1 MSTSTTICRVWRIEG
16 QVVVSFD
23 LPKSVSRNRKL
34 HSFVIYVM
42 HKPHRSSLFM
52 HHRTLHSSKPS
63 LDITMALVNYS
74 GSEDSDQEEQ
84 TKSSEAAKGKGNTT
98 KPSFQKVVDRSNPHK
113 IRVSL
118 PEVAKPEEIDD
129 LERPSKRAKVG
140 SGGFSDF
147 NSLLPAPK
155 RTAAPNG
162 APTTIGARKGGL
174 GVGVNLKTG
183 AAPGFSRE
191 PAGTAS
197 TGNEDGAEKEDTN
210 STQQDEDIHLAQP
223 AVDGSPLPLESV
235 EPLKMKG
242 KKTMFKPLS
251 VARKP
256 QKKKAQTVQS
266 LPNPKVQGDGSI
278 QEPKTAPRLSL
289 FSTGE
294 EMEQSRSSSTA
305 SGTYQPMIYTT
316 TTPQP
321 IPAPADPS
329 NDPQP
334 PEDDNYYPY
343 DHPEPP
349 RPELQSL
356 TSIASDLN
364 LTRAE
369 TRQLLGRQKHNDPAG
384 LSTINIVNF
393 NTDAEYAANEI
404 LRQAGETVQHN
415 PVRAIAPGKHS
426 LKQLVN
432 AASSQKDALEESF
445 ASGRRNK
452 KEAGSKYG
460 W

>member
-1 MSTSTTICRVWRIEG
+1 
-16 QVVVSFD
+16 
-23 LPKSVSRNRKL
+23 
-34 HSFVIYVM
+34 
-42 HKPHRSSLFM
+42 
-52 HHRTLHSSKPS
+52 
-63 LDITMALVNYS
+63 MALVDYS

-84 TKSSEAAKGKGNTT
+84 TKLQEAARGKVNTT

-113 IRVSL
+113 IRVNL
-118 PEVAKPEEIDD
+118 PDLAKPEEFDD

-140 SGGFSDF
+140 SGGFSGF

-162 APTTIGARKGGL
+162 GPSSNGARKSGL
-174 GVGVNLKTG
+174 GIGVNLKTG
-183 AAPGFSRE
+183 AAPGFSRD
-191 PAGTAS
+191 PVDAVS
-197 TGNEDGAEKEDTN
+197 TSNEEGAETERNGDTN
-210 STQQDEDIHLAQP
+210 TIQQDEEMHQKPP
-223 AVDGSPLPLESV
+223 ANDEGPLLLKPV
-235 EPLKMKG
+235 PALKMQG
-242 KKTMFKPLS
+242 TRTMFKPLS

-256 QKKKAQTVQS
+256 QKKKAQAGES
-266 LPNPKVQGDGSI
+266 LPNTKVQVDELI
-278 QEPKTAPRLSL
+278 QKPKPAPKLSL

-294 EMEQSRSSSTA
+294 ENEPPRSSSTA
-305 SGTYQPMIYTT
+305 SGTYQPIIYTN
-316 TTPQP
+316 TTPDP
-321 IPAPADPS
+321 IPAPVDPS
-329 NDPQP
+329 SDSQPSEDP
-334 PEDDNYYPY
+334 NYYPY
-343 DHPEPP
+343 DHPEPSMP
-349 RPELQSL
+349 RFAPVQSL

-369 TRQLLGRQKHNDPAG
+369 TRQLLGRQKHNHPTDPSA
-384 LSTINIVNF
+384 INIVNF
-393 NTDAEYAANEI
+393 NTDEEYAANEI

>member
-1 MSTSTTICRVWRIEG
+1 
-16 QVVVSFD
+16 
-23 LPKSVSRNRKL
+23 
-34 HSFVIYVM
+34 
-42 HKPHRSSLFM
+42 
-52 HHRTLHSSKPS
+52 
-63 LDITMALVNYS
+63 MALVDYS

-84 TKSSEAAKGKGNTT
+84 TKLQQAAKGKVNTT

-113 IRVSL
+113 IRVNL
-118 PEVAKPEEIDD
+118 PDLAKPEESDD
-129 LERPSKRAKVG
+129 SERPSKRAKVG
-140 SGGFSDF
+140 SGGFSGF

-162 APTTIGARKGGL
+162 GPTTNGARKSGL
-174 GVGVNLKTG
+174 GIGFNLKTG
-183 AAPGFSRE
+183 AAPGFSRD
-191 PAGTAS
+191 PVGTAS
-197 TGNEDGAEKEDTN
+197 TSNDDGEEAERSGDMN
-210 STQQDEDIHLAQP
+210 SIQQDEGMGQKPP
-223 AVDGSPLPLESV
+223 AVDGSPSLP
-235 EPLKMKG
+235 EPMEALKMQG
-242 KKTMFKPLS
+242 STTMFKPLS

-256 QKKKAQTVQS
+256 QKKKAKTAES
-266 LPNPKVQGDGSI
+266 LPITKVQLDESI
-278 QEPKTAPRLSL
+278 QKPKPTPRISL

-294 EMEQSRSSSTA
+294 DVEPSRSSSTA

-316 TTPQP
+316 TAPHS
-321 IPAPADPS
+321 IPAPVDPS
-329 NDPQP
+329 SEAQP
-334 PEDDNYYPY
+334 SETPNIYPY
-343 DHPEPP
+343 NHPEPP
-349 RPELQSL
+349 DPNSQSL

-364 LTRAE
+364 LTRAQ
-369 TRQLLGRQKHNDPAG
+369 TRQLLGRQKHNNPAAP
-384 LSTINIVNF
+384 STINIVNF

-452 KEAGSKYG
+452 KEAGTKYG

>member
-1 MSTSTTICRVWRIEG
+1 
-16 QVVVSFD
+16 
-23 LPKSVSRNRKL
+23 
-34 HSFVIYVM
+34 
-42 HKPHRSSLFM
+42 
-52 HHRTLHSSKPS
+52 
-63 LDITMALVNYS
+63 MALVEYS

-84 TKSSEAAKGKGNTT
+84 TNLQEVARGKVNTT
-98 KPSFQKVVDRSNPHK
+98 KPSFQKVVDRSNPNK
-113 IRVSL
+113 IRVNL
-118 PEVAKPEEIDD
+118 PDVAKPEESDD
-129 LERPSKRAKVG
+129 LGRPSKRAKIR
-140 SGGFSDF
+140 SGGFGGF
-147 NSLLPAPK
+147 NSFLPAPK

-162 APTTIGARKGGL
+162 GPTTNGARKSGL

-183 AAPGFSRE
+183 ASPGFSRD
-191 PAGTAS
+191 PVDPVYTS
-197 TGNEDGAEKEDTN
+197 NEEGAEAERSADSNTI
-210 STQQDEDIHLAQP
+210 QHDEEMHQKPP
-223 AVDGSPLPLESV
+223 ASDESPSLLKPV
-235 EPLKMKG
+235 EAVKIQG
-242 KKTMFKPLS
+242 NGTMFKPLS

-256 QKKKAQTVQS
+256 QKKKAQGGES
-266 LPNPKVQGDGSI
+266 LPNMKVQVDEII
-278 QEPKTAPRLSL
+278 QKPKTAPKLSL

-294 EMEQSRSSSTA
+294 DIEPATKSSTA
-305 SGTYQPMIYTT
+305 SGTYQPIIYTT
-316 TTPQP
+316 TTPDP
-321 IPAPADPS
+321 NPAPAAPLS
-329 NDPQP
+329 DPQP
-334 PEDDNYYPY
+334 SEDDNYYPY
-343 DHPEPP
+343 DHPEPRFDEP
-349 RPELQSL
+349 QFQSL

-369 TRQLLGRQKHNDPAG
+369 TRQLLGRQKHNHTDGP
-384 LSTINIVNF
+384 SINIVNF

>member
-1 MSTSTTICRVWRIEG
+1 
-16 QVVVSFD
+16 
-23 LPKSVSRNRKL
+23 
-34 HSFVIYVM
+34 
-42 HKPHRSSLFM
+42 M
-52 HHRTLHSSKPS
+52 HHRTLLVSKPS
-63 LDITMALVNYS
+63 FNIVMALVDYS

-84 TKSSEAAKGKGNTT
+84 TKTQEAARGKVNTT
-98 KPSFQKVVDRSNPHK
+98 KPSFQKVVDRSNSHK
-113 IRVSL
+113 IQVNL
-118 PEVAKPEEIDD
+118 PDLAKPEELDG

-140 SGGFSDF
+140 SGGFSGF

-162 APTTIGARKGGL
+162 ARKSGL
-174 GVGVNLKTG
+174 GIGVNLKTA
-183 AAPGFSRE
+183 AAPGFSRD
-191 PAGTAS
+191 PVDVVS
-197 TGNEDGAEKEDTN
+197 ISNEKGAETERSGDMNTI
-210 STQQDEDIHLAQP
+210 QRDEEMHQKPP
-223 AVDGSPLPLESV
+223 AIDESLSLRKPV
-235 EPLKMKG
+235 EAVKMQG
-242 KKTMFKPLS
+242 NTTMFKPLS

-256 QKKKAQTVQS
+256 QKKKAQTAES
-266 LPNPKVQGDGSI
+266 LPNTKVQANEFI
-278 QEPKTAPRLSL
+278 QVQKPAPKLSL

-294 EMEQSRSSSTA
+294 EIEPPRSSSTA
-305 SGTYQPMIYTT
+305 SGTYQPIIYTN
-316 TTPQP
+316 TTPDP
-321 IPAPADPS
+321 MPASVDPS
-329 NDPQP
+329 SDLQPSEDP
-334 PEDDNYYPY
+334 NYYPY
-343 DHPEPP
+343 DHPEPRMLRAP
-349 RPELQSL
+349 PVQSL

-369 TRQLLGRQKHNDPAG
+369 TRQLLGRQKHNHTDSP
-384 LSTINIVNF
+384 STINIVNF

>member
-1 MSTSTTICRVWRIEG
+1 
-16 QVVVSFD
+16 
-23 LPKSVSRNRKL
+23 
-34 HSFVIYVM
+34 
-42 HKPHRSSLFM
+42 
-52 HHRTLHSSKPS
+52 
-63 LDITMALVNYS
+63 MALVEYS

-84 TKSSEAAKGKGNTT
+84 TKLQEVARGKVNTT

-113 IRVSL
+113 IRVNL
-118 PEVAKPEEIDD
+118 ADVAKPEESDD
-129 LERPSKRAKVG
+129 LERPSKRAKIG
-140 SGGFSDF
+140 SGGFSGF

-162 APTTIGARKGGL
+162 GPTTNGARKNGL
-174 GVGVNLKTG
+174 GAGVNLKTG
-183 AAPGFSRE
+183 ASPGFSRDPVDPVYTSNE
-191 PAGTAS
+191 EDAEAERSGDSNTIQHDDEMHHKPPSNDESPSLLKPVEAVKIQ
-197 TGNEDGAEKEDTN
+197 GNR
-210 STQQDEDIHLAQP
+210 
-223 AVDGSPLPLESV
+223 
-235 EPLKMKG
+235 
-242 KKTMFKPLS
+242 TMFKPLS

-256 QKKKAQTVQS
+256 QKKKAQGGES
-266 LPNPKVQGDGSI
+266 LPNMKVQVDEII
-278 QEPKTAPRLSL
+278 QKPTTAPKLSL

-294 EMEQSRSSSTA
+294 DIEPATKSSTA
-305 SGTYQPMIYTT
+305 SGTYQPIIYTT
-316 TTPQP
+316 TTLDPN
-321 IPAPADPS
+321 PAPTDPS
-329 NDPQP
+329 SDPQP
-334 PEDDNYYPY
+334 SEDDNYYPY
-343 DHPEPP
+343 DHPEPRLEQP
-349 RPELQSL
+349 RFDMPQIQSL

-369 TRQLLGRQKHNDPAG
+369 TRQLLGRQKHNQTQGP
-384 LSTINIVNF
+384 STINIVNF

>member
-1 MSTSTTICRVWRIEG
+1 
-16 QVVVSFD
+16 
-23 LPKSVSRNRKL
+23 
-34 HSFVIYVM
+34 
-42 HKPHRSSLFM
+42 
-52 HHRTLHSSKPS
+52 
-63 LDITMALVNYS
+63 MALVEYS

-84 TKSSEAAKGKGNTT
+84 TKLQEAAKGKVNTT

-113 IRVSL
+113 IRVNL
-118 PEVAKPEEIDD
+118 PDLAKPEEPDD

-140 SGGFSDF
+140 SGGFSGF

-155 RTAAPNG
+155 RTAAPDG
-162 APTTIGARKGGL
+162 GPTTSGARKSGL
-174 GVGVNLKTG
+174 GIGANLKTG
-183 AAPGFSRE
+183 AAPGFSRD
-191 PAGTAS
+191 PVDAVS
-197 TGNEDGAEKEDTN
+197 ISNEEGAETGRDEYMNTI
-210 STQQDEDIHLAQP
+210 QQDEETHYKPP
-223 AVDGSPLPLESV
+223 ANDESPSLLKPV
-235 EPLKMKG
+235 EAVKMQG
-242 KKTMFKPLS
+242 NRTMFKPLS

-256 QKKKAQTVQS
+256 QKKKAQAGES
-266 LPNPKVQGDGSI
+266 IPNTKVQVDDSI
-278 QEPKTAPRLSL
+278 QKPQPAPKLSL

-294 EMEQSRSSSTA
+294 EIEPPRSSSTA

-316 TTPQP
+316 TTPNPTLAP
-321 IPAPADPS
+321 IDPS
-329 NDPQP
+329 REPQP
-334 PEDDNYYPY
+334 SEDDNYYPY
-343 DHPEPP
+343 DHPEPRMDMP
-349 RPELQSL
+349 RIESL

-369 TRQLLGRQKHNDPAG
+369 TRQLLGRQKHNQTDSP
-384 LSTINIVNF
+384 SKINIVNF

-404 LRQAGETVQHN
+404 LRQAGETIQHN

>member
-1 MSTSTTICRVWRIEG
+1 
-16 QVVVSFD
+16 
-23 LPKSVSRNRKL
+23 
-34 HSFVIYVM
+34 
-42 HKPHRSSLFM
+42 
-52 HHRTLHSSKPS
+52 
-63 LDITMALVNYS
+63 MALVEYS

-84 TKSSEAAKGKGNTT
+84 TKLQEAAKGKVNTT

-113 IRVSL
+113 IRVNL
-118 PEVAKPEEIDD
+118 PDLAKPEEPND
-129 LERPSKRAKVG
+129 LDRPSKRAKVG
-140 SGGFSDF
+140 SGGCSGF
-147 NSLLPAPK
+147 NSLLPTPK

-162 APTTIGARKGGL
+162 GPTMNRARKSGL
-174 GVGVNLKTG
+174 GIGVNLKTG
-183 AAPGFSRE
+183 AAPGFSRDPVE
-191 PAGTAS
+191 AVS
-197 TGNEDGAEKEDTN
+197 TSNEEGAETGRGEDLNTIQEDGETHYKPPAN
-210 STQQDEDIHLAQP
+210 DESPSLLKP
-223 AVDGSPLPLESV
+223 VEAV
-235 EPLKMKG
+235 KMQG
-242 KKTMFKPLS
+242 NRTMFKPLS

-256 QKKKAQTVQS
+256 QKKKAQAGES
-266 LPNPKVQGDGSI
+266 LPNTKVQVDESI
-278 QEPKTAPRLSL
+278 QKPQPAPKLSL

-294 EMEQSRSSSTA
+294 EIEPPRSSSTA
-305 SGTYQPMIYTT
+305 SGTYQPMIYTS
-316 TTPQP
+316 TTPNP
-321 IPAPADPS
+321 TPAPVDPS
-329 NDPQP
+329 SDPQP
-334 PEDDNYYPY
+334 SEVDDYYPY
-343 DHPEPP
+343 DYPEPRMDQP
-349 RPELQSL
+349 RIESL

-369 TRQLLGRQKHNDPAG
+369 TRQLLGRQKHNQTDSP
-384 LSTINIVNF
+384 SKINIVNF

>member
-1 MSTSTTICRVWRIEG
+1 
-16 QVVVSFD
+16 
-23 LPKSVSRNRKL
+23 
-34 HSFVIYVM
+34 
-42 HKPHRSSLFM
+42 M
-52 HHRTLHSSKPS
+52 HHCTSLSSKP
-63 LDITMALVNYS
+63 LFDIVMALVDYS

-84 TKSSEAAKGKGNTT
+84 TKSQEAARVKVNTT

-113 IRVSL
+113 IRVNLSDL
-118 PEVAKPEEIDD
+118 AKPEEFDD

-140 SGGFSDF
+140 SGGFSGF

-162 APTTIGARKGGL
+162 GPTTNGARKSGL

-183 AAPGFSRE
+183 AAPGFSRD
-191 PAGTAS
+191 PMDAVS
-197 TGNEDGAEKEDTN
+197 TSNEEGAETERSGDMNTIHH
-210 STQQDEDIHLAQP
+210 DEEMHQKPP
-223 AVDGSPLPLESV
+223 AIDESPSFLKPV
-235 EPLKMKG
+235 EPVKLQG
-242 KKTMFKPLS
+242 NTTMFKPLS

-256 QKKKAQTVQS
+256 QRKKAHTAES
-266 LPNPKVQGDGSI
+266 LPNTKLQVDEFMQKPKPA
-278 QEPKTAPRLSL
+278 PKLSL

-294 EMEQSRSSSTA
+294 EIEPPRSSSTA

-316 TTPQP
+316 TTPDP
-321 IPAPADPS
+321 TPAPVDPS
-329 NDPQP
+329 TDPQP
-334 PEDDNYYPY
+334 SEDSNYYPY
-343 DHPEPP
+343 DHPEPRMDRFP
-349 RPELQSL
+349 PIQSL

-384 LSTINIVNF
+384 PSPINIVNF

>member
-1 MSTSTTICRVWRIEG
+1 
-16 QVVVSFD
+16 
-23 LPKSVSRNRKL
+23 
-34 HSFVIYVM
+34 
-42 HKPHRSSLFM
+42 
-52 HHRTLHSSKPS
+52 
-63 LDITMALVNYS
+63 MALVDYS
-74 GSEDSDQEEQ
+74 GSDDSDQEEQ
-84 TKSSEAAKGKGNTT
+84 TKLQEAARGKVNTT

-113 IRVSL
+113 IRVNL
-118 PEVAKPEEIDD
+118 PELAKPEESDD

-140 SGGFSDF
+140 SGGFSGF

-162 APTTIGARKGGL
+162 GPTTNGARKSGL
-174 GVGVNLKTG
+174 GVGFNLKTG
-183 AAPGFSRE
+183 AAPGFSRD
-191 PAGTAS
+191 PIDTIS
-197 TGNEDGAEKEDTN
+197 TSNEEGAETERTGDMNTI
-210 STQQDEDIHLAQP
+210 QHDEEMHHKPP
-223 AVDGSPLPLESV
+223 ANDESPSLLKPLEAV
-235 EPLKMKG
+235 KIQGNRM
-242 KKTMFKPLS
+242 MFRPLS
-251 VARKP
+251 VAWKP
-256 QKKKAQTVQS
+256 QKKKAQAGES
-266 LPNPKVQGDGSI
+266 LPNMKVQVDELI
-278 QEPKTAPRLSL
+278 QKPKPAPKLSL

-294 EMEQSRSSSTA
+294 EIEQPTKSTTA
-305 SGTYQPMIYTT
+305 SGTYQPIIYTN
-316 TTPQP
+316 TTPNP
-321 IPAPADPS
+321 KPAPVDPS
-329 NDPQP
+329 SDPQP
-334 PEDDNYYPY
+334 SEDDNYYPY
-343 DHPEPP
+343 DHPEPRFDEP
-349 RPELQSL
+349 QIQSL

-369 TRQLLGRQKHNDPAG
+369 TRQLLGRQKHNHTDGP
-384 LSTINIVNF
+384 STINIVNF

>member
-1 MSTSTTICRVWRIEG
+1 
-16 QVVVSFD
+16 
-23 LPKSVSRNRKL
+23 
-34 HSFVIYVM
+34 
-42 HKPHRSSLFM
+42 
-52 HHRTLHSSKPS
+52 
-63 LDITMALVNYS
+63 MALVDYS

-84 TKSSEAAKGKGNTT
+84 TKLQEVARGKVNTT

-113 IRVSL
+113 IRVNL
-118 PEVAKPEEIDD
+118 PELAKPEESDD

-140 SGGFSDF
+140 SGGFSGF

-162 APTTIGARKGGL
+162 GPTTNGARKGGL

-183 AAPGFSRE
+183 AAPGFSRD
-191 PAGTAS
+191 PVDTVS
-197 TGNEDGAEKEDTN
+197 TSNEEGAETERTGDMNTI
-210 STQQDEDIHLAQP
+210 QHDEEMHHKPP
-223 AVDGSPLPLESV
+223 ANDETPSLLKPV
-235 EPLKMKG
+235 EAVKIQG
-242 KKTMFKPLS
+242 NRTMFKPLS

-256 QKKKAQTVQS
+256 QKKKAQAGES
-266 LPNPKVQGDGSI
+266 LPNMKIQVDEFIQKPKPA
-278 QEPKTAPRLSL
+278 PKLSL

-294 EMEQSRSSSTA
+294 DIEPPTKSSTA
-305 SGTYQPMIYTT
+305 SGTYQPIIYTT
-316 TTPQP
+316 TTPDP
-321 IPAPADPS
+321 KPAPVDPS
-329 NDPQP
+329 SDPQP
-334 PEDDNYYPY
+334 SEDDNYYPY
-343 DHPEPP
+343 DHPESRFDEPQF
-349 RPELQSL
+349 QSL

-369 TRQLLGRQKHNDPAG
+369 TRQLLGRQKHNQTDSP
-384 LSTINIVNF
+384 STINIVNF

>member
-1 MSTSTTICRVWRIEG
+1 
-16 QVVVSFD
+16 
-23 LPKSVSRNRKL
+23 
-34 HSFVIYVM
+34 M
-42 HKPHRSSLFM
+42 HKPHTSSLLM

-63 LDITMALVNYS
+63 LTIMMALVDYS
-74 GSEDSDQEEQ
+74 GSEDSDREEQ
-84 TKSSEAAKGKGNTT
+84 TKLPGAARGKGNTT

-113 IRVSL
+113 IRVNL

-129 LERPSKRAKVG
+129 LERPLKRAKVG
-140 SGGFSDF
+140 SGGFSGF

-155 RTAAPNG
+155 RTTAPNA
-162 APTTIGARKGGL
+162 APTTSGARKSGL
-174 GVGVNLKTG
+174 GIGFNLKTG
-183 AAPGFSRE
+183 AAPGFSRD
-191 PAGTAS
+191 PIDTAS
-197 TGNEDGAEKEDTN
+197 TGNEDDTERERSGDMN
-210 STQQDEDIHLAQP
+210 SIQQAGDIHKTQP
-223 AVDGSPLPLESV
+223 AVDGSPLPPEPV
-235 EPLKMKG
+235 EPLKIRG
-242 KKTMFKPLS
+242 NKTMFKPLS

-256 QKKKAQTVQS
+256 QKKKAQSVES
-266 LPNPKVQGDGSI
+266 LPNPKVLGDESL
-278 QEPKTAPRLSL
+278 PKPKPAPKLSL
-289 FSTGE
+289 FSTDE
-294 EMEQSRSSSTA
+294 EMEPTRSSSTTN
-305 SGTYQPMIYTT
+305 GTYQPMIYTT
-316 TTPQP
+316 TNPEP

-329 NDPQP
+329 SDLQP

-343 DHPEPP
+343 DHPGPP
-349 RPELQSL
+349 RPESQSL

-384 LSTINIVNF
+384 ASTINIVNF

>member
-1 MSTSTTICRVWRIEG
+1 
-16 QVVVSFD
+16 
-23 LPKSVSRNRKL
+23 
-34 HSFVIYVM
+34 
-42 HKPHRSSLFM
+42 
-52 HHRTLHSSKPS
+52 
-63 LDITMALVNYS
+63 MALVDYS

-84 TKSSEAAKGKGNTT
+84 TKLQEVARAKVNTT

-113 IRVSL
+113 IRVNL
-118 PEVAKPEEIDD
+118 PDVAKAEESDD
-129 LERPSKRAKVG
+129 LDRPSKRAKIG
-140 SGGFSDF
+140 SGGFSGF
-147 NSLLPAPK
+147 NSLLPTPK

-162 APTTIGARKGGL
+162 GSTTNGARKSGL
-174 GVGVNLKTG
+174 GAGINLKTG
-183 AAPGFSRE
+183 ASPGFSRDSMDPVYTSNE
-191 PAGTAS
+191 EGVVTERSEDSNTIQHDGEMHHKPPA
-197 TGNEDGAEKEDTN
+197 K
-210 STQQDEDIHLAQP
+210 
-223 AVDGSPLPLESV
+223 DGSPSPLEPV
-235 EPLKMKG
+235 EAVKMQG
-242 KKTMFKPLS
+242 NRTMFKPLS

-256 QKKKAQTVQS
+256 RKKKAQAGES
-266 LPNPKVQGDGSI
+266 LPNIKVQADEI
-278 QEPKTAPRLSL
+278 VQKPKTAPKLSL

-294 EMEQSRSSSTA
+294 DIEPATKSSAA
-305 SGTYQPMIYTT
+305 SGTYQPIIYTT
-316 TTPQP
+316 TAPDPNPTPAAPSSKSQP
-321 IPAPADPS
+321 S
-329 NDPQP
+329 
-334 PEDDNYYPY
+334 EDDNYYPY
-343 DHPEPP
+343 DHPEPKFEVP
-349 RPELQSL
+349 RFDEPQFQSL

-369 TRQLLGRQKHNDPAG
+369 TRQLLGRQKHNHTDGP
-384 LSTINIVNF
+384 STINIVNF